1 MRPVVRVVG
10 LGPGT
15 LDHVTRRT
23 LSLLNDAS
31 VARLR
36 TRQHP
41 SAAAFERVPSYDD
54 LYDDAGSFEELYEA
68 IVADLVSLATAAA
81 PDEVIYAVPGSPSV
95 AERTV
100 ELLLARDD
108 VTTVLEPAVSVIDL
122 ACAAVRRDPMTVG
135 LHVVDAL
142 GSTNE
147 FRGPGPLLILQ
158 TYSPEVLAS
167 VADRLPPSLEV
178 TVLHH
183 LGLADELITTLYSE
197 DLPSFRHADHLTS
210 LWVEEFRD
218 AGVAM
223 ADLVDLVQR
232 LRAECPWDQEQTHA
246 SLTRH
251 LLEEAYETLDAL
263 EAFGAAEAQGGADNA
278 VIDHLQEEL
287 GDLLFQVLFHA
298 ELGDEEGN
306 FSLSSIADSLR
317 DKLIGRH
324 PHVFANVTVSGADE
338 VASRWEDL
346 KRNEKGRDSVID
358 GVPWQLPALV
368 LYTKLLQKAAL
379 VALEEPLGDASRQRA
394 IEALRALPVNATST
408 NDDVE
413 RLWGDAIRAFV
424 SAASAE
430 GVDLEGALR
439 ERARELR
446 DAIVRAEA
454 RP

>member
-324 PHVFANVTVSGADE
+324 PHVFSDATVSGVDE
-338 VASRWEDL
+338 VASRWEDI

-408 NDDVE
+408 RDDTE